1 MSVVVSLVRA
11 ARLRC
16 PHCGASGVRDGR
28 VGIVARC
35 PNCGFRFD
43 RGEPDYFLGSY
54 TLNLI
59 GALALASALAVLGG
73 VRPEWP
79 RPLLYGGGIAAIVL
93 FALWFYPFSRLL
105 WLALDLAFR
114 GARPSDFD
122 RA

>member
-1 MSVVVSLVRA
+1 MSLVDSLVRA
-11 ARLRC
+11 ARLHC
-16 PHCGASGVRDGR
+16 PNCGAGGVRDGR

-35 PNCGFRFD
+35 PNCGLRFD

-59 GALALASALAVLGG
+59 GALALASALAVLGV

-93 FALWFYPFSRLL
+93 FALWFHPFSRLL

-122 RA
+122 RG